1 MSEER
6 PRRRLTLM
14 PEVLPKPRQL
24 LPTSGRTLAG
34 ELGAAPAS
42 AARARTVEH
51 MKRLVAGVT
60 STVALV
66 GCSDGANN
74 TEAGSSKPADK
85 TTATATATAAVS
97 ATATATAT
105 ASIDPT
111 TSATGSATDSA
122 VASQTIKK
130 PVIPPRP
137 PTGYMVVDPMPM
149 PPPRKK

>member
-14 PEVLPKPRQL
+14 PEVLPKPKKL
-24 LPTSGRTLAG
+24 DG
-34 ELGAAPAS
+34 ELGAAPPS
-42 AARARTVEH
+42 AARTRTMEH

-60 STVALV
+60 SSVALV
-66 GCSDGANN
+66 GCSDGAKN
-74 TEAGSSKPADK
+74 EAVESSKPADK
-85 TTATATATAAVS
+85 TTATATATATATTT

-105 ASIDPT
+105 ATVSEPTDPT
-111 TSATGSATDSA
+111 SSATGSA

-130 PVIPPRP
+130 TVTPPRP

-149 PPPRKK
+149 PPPRNK